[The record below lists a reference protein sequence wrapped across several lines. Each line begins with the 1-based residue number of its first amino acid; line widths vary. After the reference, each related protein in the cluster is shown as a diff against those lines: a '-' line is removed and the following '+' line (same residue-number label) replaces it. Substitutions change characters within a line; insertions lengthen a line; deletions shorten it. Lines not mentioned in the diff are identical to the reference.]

1 MIGRQLGIIY
11 LLLSRSNVTAKELA
25 ERFEVSVRTIYRDVE
40 ALSLAGIPIYGRKG
54 KNGGISLTENF
65 VLNKMMLSKEE
76 QETIL
81 AALDSMQQT
90 GASDGDEM
98 IRRLGSFFQMER
110 ESWVSIDFSD
120 WSGRR
125 GELFERMK
133 TAILQKRL
141 LRFDYYG
148 QNNVMMSRTVEP
160 VQLVFKEFTWYLRAF
175 CRERGA
181 MRMFKVLRMKRV
193 ECLEEKFVPDA
204 ERYREREENALT
216 GHEERRRAAEKK
228 RELTAAPA
236 ACVEDRGEDE
246 SREGAP
252 LPDDGTQEVVLRVAA
267 SEAWRIYDRF
277 EEEELTCLED
287 GSFLIRMRVKVDEWV
302 YGMVLGFGAAAR
314 VESPAHI
321 REEVKRRLREAL
333 NNYAAETF

>member
-1 MIGRQLGIIY
+1 MIGRQLGIVY
-11 LLLSRSNVTAKELA
+11 LLLSKKNITAAELA

-40 ALSLAGIPIYGRKG
+40 ALSLAGIPVYARKG

-76 QETIL
+76 QECIL
-81 AALDSMQQT
+81 AALNSMQQT
-90 GASDGDEM
+90 GAGSEEETLKK
-98 IRRLGSFFQMER
+98 LGSFFQIER

-125 GELFERMK
+125 GELFERIK
-133 TAILQKRL
+133 SAILQQKL

-148 QNNVMMSRTVEP
+148 QNNVMKRRTVEP

-175 CRERGA
+175 CREREA

-193 ECLEEKFVPDA
+193 ECLEEEFVPDPGKYQEVYEDVLA
-204 ERYREREENALT
+204 
-216 GHEERRRAAEKK
+216 GHEERRQAE
-228 RELTAAPA
+228 ADAG
-236 ACVEDRGEDE
+236 VE
-246 SREGAP
+246 
-252 LPDDGTQEVVLRVAA
+252 EVVLRVAA

-277 EEEELTCLED
+277 EEEEVTCLED

-302 YGMVLGFGAAAR
+302 YGMILGFGPAAE
-314 VESPAHI
+314 VLEPAKV
-321 REEVKRRLREAL
+321 REEMRRRLRETL
-333 NNYAAETF
+333 ENYAQTNF